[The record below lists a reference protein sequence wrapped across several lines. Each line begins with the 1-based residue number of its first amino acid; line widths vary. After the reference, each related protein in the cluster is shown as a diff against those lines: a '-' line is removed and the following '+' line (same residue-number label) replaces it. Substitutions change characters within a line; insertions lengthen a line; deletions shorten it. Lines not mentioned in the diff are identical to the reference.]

1 MNSQGERVSRP
12 MTGPESLSKV
22 QVFHA
27 RPLAIRDPKEAP
39 TAAANAMVPL
49 CSAARSASTTS
60 PRHCWHRD
68 GSTSAKRYA
77 ATTSRARRR
86 TSCANSPAAGSPTI
100 NSAPVYRDA
109 RLPEENPA
117 HSRPWV
123 ATRRHGGIT
132 NTNTNTN
139 TGAAAPSIA
148 FPTSHFAAGS
158 RADLPAFLFPQ
169 SRGRHSR
176 HGACGRNTPRAARAG
191 RLHPILTCGSIE
203 LLAPSLTRRDV
214 TRERPRG

>member
-1 MNSQGERVSRP
+1 MNSQGERVSRT

-27 RPLAIRDPKEAP
+27 RPLAIRDPKEACLPPPP
-39 TAAANAMVPL
+39 TRWCHCARLRGPRARLRHGIAGIATARRAPSAM
-49 CSAARSASTTS
+49 
-60 PRHCWHRD
+60 PRPP
-68 GSTSAKRYA
+68 
-77 ATTSRARRR
+77 RARRR

-148 FPTSHFAAGS
+148 FPTSHFAAGF